1 MKDSKQMIDKLIG
14 KNAKIVL
21 KIIEKNKQGIFLSEG
36 NSAIL
41 LKKILLK

>member
-21 KIIEKNKQGIFLSEG
+21 KIIEKNKQ
-36 NSAIL
+36 
-41 LKKILLK
+41 KKNKGDNNDK

>member
-21 KIIEKNKQGIFLSEG
+21 KIIERNKQKKNKGD
-36 NSAIL
+36 NND
-41 LKKILLK
+41 K

>member
-21 KIIEKNKQGIFLSEG
+21 EIIEKNKQ
-36 NSAIL
+36 
-41 LKKILLK
+41 KKNKGDNNDK

>member
-21 KIIEKNKQGIFLSEG
+21 KIIEKNKQ
-36 NSAIL
+36 
-41 LKKILLK
+41 KKNKGDNNDKWN

>member
-21 KIIEKNKQGIFLSEG
+21 KIIEKNKQ
-36 NSAIL
+36 
-41 LKKILLK
+41 KKRRY